1 MQNFAALFGDNS
13 TLPEYLT
20 QVMSALRF
28 FRLSDALDILLV
40 TFLLYQLI
48 KLLRDTRAVQL
59 AKGILLIAAVYGATV
74 AMKMNVSGFFFG
86 RVWDSA
92 IVVIFLI
99 FQPEI
104 RHAVE
109 SMGRTP
115 RSGLLRMF
123 SRRSVQDQQRK
134 TARRAA
140 IAAAKA
146 AANMSEQKIGALMV
160 FERQTL
166 LGDVAQTGTLIEARL
181 SAQLLS
187 NIFYPKAP
195 LHDGAVIIRGE
206 VLYAAGCVLPLT
218 ENQSLPGSYGMR
230 HRAALGI
237 SEQSDAVVLVV
248 SEETG
253 NISLARGGTLQ
264 TELTE
269 SLLREELTSALDWN
283 SNENP
288 DLGGYAARRW
298 REFWSAN

>member
-1 MQNFAALFGDNS
+1 MPAFAALFPEGGA
-13 TLPEYLT
+13 LREYLS
-20 QVMSALRF
+20 QVLGTLRF
-28 FRLSDALDILLV
+28 FRFSDVMDILLV

-74 AMKMNVSGFFFG
+74 LLKMNASGFFLS
-86 RVWDSA
+86 RLWDSV

-109 SMGRTP
+109 AMGRS
-115 RSGLLRMF
+115 RSGLLKIF
-123 SRRSVQDQQRK
+123 SRRGAQEQQHK
-134 TARRAA
+134 SARRTA
-140 IAAAKA
+140 IAAARA
-146 AANMSEQKIGALMV
+146 AANMSAQKIGALMV
-160 FERQTL
+160 FERRTL
-166 LGDVAQTGTLIEARL
+166 LGDVAQTGTLLEARI
-181 SAQLLS
+181 SAPLLG

-195 LHDGAVIIRGE
+195 LHDGAALIRGE

-218 ENQSLPGSYGMR
+218 ENQNLPGSYGMR

-253 NISLARGGTLQ
+253 NISIARGGVLQ
-264 TELTE
+264 TDLTE
-269 SLLREELTSALDWN
+269 SLLREELTDALDWE
-283 SNENP
+283 SAENP
-288 DLGGYAARRW
+288 DGSGYAAQRW
-298 REFWSAN
+298 KKFWSAE